1 VQALTPADR
10 LWPRERM
17 RRFVASHEGTEEP
30 SGSGTT
36 PPQSVI
42 RDGAWGLRLQG
53 PAIEGDRLLSCPG
66 WPAVKVVISVGR
78 PPDGP
83 DTFDAEDADIR
94 LFGGGR
100 VRCHRAGMASELVLP
115 EAPTADAIIHP
126 HLGSTATIMNYW
138 LGRTCFHAGAVIVGD
153 GAWALLGHRGDGKSS
168 SMAWFTLQGLP
179 VLTDD
184 ILAVA
189 GRTAFAGP
197 RCLDLREEPAT
208 RFGIGTYL
216 GWVGSRERWRVGL
229 SEVSPECPLLGWVF
243 LEWAPS
249 LAVEP
254 VSAGT
259 ALPRLLDFGA
269 ASLVPDPTTLL
280 DLAALPAWAWR
291 RPQSW
296 DAMPGAAD
304 ALIQAL
310 GG

>member
-1 VQALTPADR
+1 
-10 LWPRERM
+10 
-17 RRFVASHEGTEEP
+17 VASVERPPNP
-30 SGSGTT
+30 SGSAAIS
-36 PPQSVI
+36 PQSVI
-42 RDGAWGLRLQG
+42 RDGAWGLRLHG
-53 PAIEGDRLLSCPG
+53 PAIEGGLLLPGSG
-66 WPAVKVVISVGR
+66 WPVVEVAITVDQ

-83 DTFDAEDADIR
+83 DRFDEDDADIR

-115 EAPTADAIIHP
+115 ELPTADAIIHP

-138 LGRTCFHAGAVIVGD
+138 LGRTSFHAGAVIVEG

-168 SMAWFTLQGLP
+168 SMARFVLQGLP

-208 RFGIGTYL
+208 RFGLGTYL
-216 GWVGSRERWRVGL
+216 GWVGSRERWRVRL
-229 SEVSPECPLLGWVF
+229 ADVPTECPLLGWVF
-243 LEWAPS
+243 LEWAPT
-249 LAVEP
+249 LTVEP
-254 VSAGT
+254 VSPAI

-280 DLAALPAWAWR
+280 DLAALPAWSWR

-296 DAMPGAAD
+296 DAMPDATD
-304 ALIQAL
+304 ALLHAL

>member
-1 VQALTPADR
+1 VNR
-10 LWPRERM
+10 
-17 RRFVASHEGTEEP
+17 SEGPPKPPVLGATSPP
-30 SGSGTT
+30 SVS
-36 PPQSVI
+36 
-42 RDGAWGLRLQG
+42 RDGAWGLRLHG
-53 PAIEGDRLLSCPG
+53 PAIEGDLLLPCSG
-66 WPAVKVVISVGR
+66 WPVVEVDISVEKL
-78 PPDGP
+78 PDGP
-83 DTFDAEDADIR
+83 DTFDENEADIR

-115 EAPTADAIIHP
+115 ERPTPDAIIHP

-138 LGRTCFHAGAVIVGD
+138 LGRSCFHAGAVIVGG
-153 GAWALLGHRGDGKSS
+153 GAWGLLGHRGEGKSS
-168 SMAWFTLQGLP
+168 SMAWFVRQGLP

-208 RFGIGTYL
+208 RLGIGTYL
-216 GWVGSRERWRVGL
+216 GWVGSRERWRVRL
-229 SEVSPECPLLGWVF
+229 PDVVTECPLRGWVF
-243 LEWAPS
+243 LEWAPTP
-249 LAVEP
+249 AVQR
-254 VSAGT
+254 VSPAT

-280 DLAALPAWAWR
+280 DLAALPSWAWR

-296 DAMPGAAD
+296 DAMAD
-304 ALIQAL
+304 ASDALLQVL

>member
-1 VQALTPADR
+1 LSR
-10 LWPRERM
+10 
-17 RRFVASHEGTEEP
+17 
-30 SGSGTT
+30 
-36 PPQSVI
+36 SVT
-42 RDGAWGLRLQG
+42 RDGAWGLRLHG
-53 PAIEGDRLLSCPG
+53 PAIEGSLLLPCSE
-66 WPAVKVVISVGR
+66 WPVVEVAITVDR

-83 DTFDAEDADIR
+83 DRFDETEADIR

-100 VRCHRAGMASELVLP
+100 VRCHRAGMASELILP
-115 EAPTADAIIHP
+115 EPPTADAIIHP

-138 LGRTCFHAGAVIVGD
+138 LGRTSFHAGAVIVGG

-168 SMAWFTLQGLP
+168 SMAWFVLQGLP

-208 RFGIGTYL
+208 RFGLGTYL
-216 GWVGSRERWRVGL
+216 GWVGSRERWRVRLADVPG
-229 SEVSPECPLLGWVF
+229 ECPLLGWVF
-243 LEWAPS
+243 LEWAPD
-249 LAVEP
+249 LTVEP
-254 VSAGT
+254 VAPAT

-304 ALIQAL
+304 ALYQAL